1 MYMCIYIYEYIY
13 IRIYIYIFKRKI
25 NTTFSFKLG
34 STIDDTSFRRVDGS
48 VQVDGR
54 INPRSPSAEFHFMAQ
69 HFSQYV
75 GAALCRSWP
84 TWLMRYIATSNG
96 LVFVYFSTCTHSIG
110 TIHVAS
116 GLAHIYMADRC
127 LGRPL
132 PCRMPASSDAMSF
145 TLRICTPHLMSI
157 LSICVCIHIYI
168 YIYIYIQSEMK
179 LRQLY

>member
-1 MYMCIYIYEYIY
+1 MAVCRWMQDQPPKSFCWISFHGPAFFA
-13 IRIYIYIFKRKI
+13 IRW
-25 NTTFSFKLG
+25 
-34 STIDDTSFRRVDGS
+34 
-48 VQVDGR
+48 
-54 INPRSPSAEFHFMAQ
+54 
-69 HFSQYV
+69 
-75 GAALCRSWP
+75 AALCRSWP

-157 LSICVCIHIYI
+157 LSMCVYTYIYNIYI
-168 YIYIYIQSEMK
+168 VANWNLEWRIVFQNF
-179 LRQLY
+179 QWNT